1 MQLIITEH
9 PSSTHSEDLST
20 RSRQFAE
27 EAESH
32 LEYEKEAPSITLL
45 QGQFA
50 MFAYEGNVG
59 AGTKAIDYFLDAM
72 RTYEAL
78 NTVHVL
84 EPQSYG
90 KDEAR
95 LLREKEG
102 LSWVMW
108 GLYCAEW

>member
-1 MQLIITEH
+1 LQLISTKD
-9 PSSTHSEDLST
+9 SSTTDCEELST
-20 RSRQFAE
+20 RGRQFAE

-32 LEYEKEAPSITLL
+32 LALEKEVPSITLL
-45 QGQFA
+45 QGQFV

-59 AGTKAIDYFLDAM
+59 AGTKAMDYFLDALG
-72 RTYEAL
+72 TYEAI

-84 EPQSYG
+84 ESQNYG